1 MHAMVLCH
9 DAQTYAHSSNVCIA
23 GYMCGSPALVG
34 AHRHWVRLMGQPVP
48 SPSEDWLSDDG
59 KQLTGLSQLY
69 ANIHWTAEEPDAGDE
84 AMMAD
89 DKESISSEEPDTP
102 AFNAFRWANEP
113 VHEWSV
119 AADLGPEWVV
129 NDTYELPPLPSRD
142 PLAKVS
148 DFELDA
154 ELVGEP
160 PAAAEPT
167 FGTWGSE
174 IDPTFFGSSP
184 AEWAA
189 AAALAGPEDWPGYQV
204 LSRTPSATDSGY
216 TTPDGTIGWVDEIEH
231 DSRLIQNALN
241 RLEELTVT
249 QLVTYLQSGQ
259 AFTDLTYPQ
268 FMDLVSQLELVGIAL

>member
-1 MHAMVLCH
+1 
-9 DAQTYAHSSNVCIA
+9 
-23 GYMCGSPALVG
+23 
-34 AHRHWVRLMGQPVP
+34 MGQPVP
-48 SPSEDWLSDDG
+48 SPLEDWLSD
-59 KQLTGLSQLY
+59 
-69 ANIHWTAEEPDAGDE
+69 NEEPDTGDK

-89 DKESISSEEPDTP
+89 DEGSVSSEEPDTP

-142 PLAKVS
+142 PSAEVS

-154 ELVGEP
+154 E
-160 PAAAEPT
+160 PA

-189 AAALAGPEDWPGYQV
+189 AAVQAGPEDWPGYQV

-241 RLEELTVT
+241 HLEELTVT

-259 AFTDLTYPQ
+259 AFTDLTYLQ
-268 FMDLVSQLELVGIAL
+268 FMDLVLQLELVGIAL

>member
-1 MHAMVLCH
+1 MR
-9 DAQTYAHSSNVCIA
+9 
-23 GYMCGSPALVG
+23 GSPALVG

-48 SPSEDWLSDDG
+48 SPLEDWLSDD
-59 KQLTGLSQLY
+59 
-69 ANIHWTAEEPDAGDE
+69 EEPDAGDE

-89 DKESISSEEPDTP
+89 DEGSVSSEEPDTP

-119 AADLGPEWVV
+119 TANLGLEWVV

-142 PLAKVS
+142 PLAEVS

-154 ELVGEP
+154 EPVGEP
-160 PAAAEPT
+160 PVVAEPT

-204 LSRTPSATDSGY
+204 LLHTPSATDSGY
-216 TTPDGTIGWVDEIEH
+216 TTPDSTIG
-231 DSRLIQNALN
+231 S
-241 RLEELTVT
+241 
-249 QLVTYLQSGQ
+249 QS
-259 AFTDLTYPQ
+259 L
-268 FMDLVSQLELVGIAL
+268 S